1 MKDKSEKSH
10 LRQPGFVHLVW
21 SAMKLQR
28 HVSQIFRSCIQKSL
42 AEVHVYP
49 LLLLLPLSA
58 SSSVSLWKLKGQ
70 RRLIR
75 MQRTKALLQIENILI
90 LLMLPGRE
98 RQRERDRG
106 RWEQRERKEG

>member
-1 MKDKSEKSH
+1 MVCNETAKTCFT
-10 LRQPGFVHLVW
+10 GFEADIV
-21 SAMKLQR
+21 AAYR
-28 HVSQIFRSCIQKSL
+28 YCPL

-49 LLLLLPLSA
+49 LLLLPLSV

-70 RRLIR
+70 WRLIR
-75 MQRTKALLQIENILI
+75 MQRRKALLQIENILI

-98 RQRERDRG
+98 RQRERDSG